1 MPIYKRCSRC
11 GRRLLSGSTCSCLK
25 ERHKEYDRYSRD
37 RKSQQYYHSK
47 EWMMVREAVID
58 MDGGIDVY
66 LYMKEGKTVL
76 ADTVHHIVPLKDDW
90 NKRNDMDNLISLS
103 GDTHSLIERMY
114 QKNKNEMEREL
125 QEMLRAYRKTKE

>member
-11 GRRLLSGSTCSCLK
+11 GRRLLSGSICSCIK

-37 RKSQQYYHSK
+37 RKSRQYYHSK
-47 EWMMVREAVID
+47 EWMMVREAVLD

-66 LYMKEGKTVL
+66 LYMKEGKTVF

-90 NKRNDMDNLISLS
+90 NKRNALQFCVF
-103 GDTHSLIERMY
+103 G
-114 QKNKNEMEREL
+114 EMKL
-125 QEMLRAYRKTKE
+125 FILVLYCYVQGH